1 MRMTI
6 NLLHMWTDCM
16 FCFFNKFTA
25 NKARMPPRH
34 NWLLG
39 VQENEN
45 TLVGIEN
52 IILNRKQEIK
62 PDDNEPDDCLQHLLS
77 EFEYKYFE
85 CIFQTNTNPLKD
97 YLIPVNITRST
108 FIYRHQ
114 FMFKYLLFSLCISI
128 YLFIF

>member
-16 FCFFNKFTA
+16 FFNKFNT
-25 NKARMPPRH
+25 NKARMSPRH
-34 NWLLG
+34 KGLLG

-45 TLVGIEN
+45 TLEGIEN
-52 IILNRKQEIK
+52 LILKQEIK

-85 CIFQTNTNPLKD
+85 CIFQTNTNPMKD
-97 YLIPVNITRST
+97 YLVPVNITRST